1 MMDQLAVAI
10 TSALWLGILTSISP
24 CPMTTNIAAISF
36 IRRRLD
42 NPRQVLFAGLL
53 YTLGRMLT
61 YIVLAA
67 LIVSSLMSVS
77 GISLWL
83 QTYMNKLMGPALIL
97 VGMVL
102 LELINLPTI
111 GSVSGER
118 MKNRAES
125 LGIWGAALLGIVFAL
140 TFCPI
145 SAALYFGSLLP
156 LAVNS
161 SSAVLLPSLYGI
173 GTALPVSFF
182 ALLIAFGAR
191 SLGKAFDRL
200 RQVEL
205 WARRI
210 TGAIFI
216 LAGIYYCLAY
226 IFHVL

>member
-1 MMDQLAVAI
+1 MDQLAVAI

-24 CPMTTNIAAISF
+24 CPMATNIAAISF
-36 IRRRLD
+36 LSRRLD

-200 RQVEL
+200 RLVEL